1 MLDTRR
7 SWLVGEL
14 SADDSGV
21 ERWRSLRKLE
31 AARIAARRGAGHAEG
46 AWGVEEWPR
55 IDLLSLMPDSSITV
69 PSYNSSETLGC
80 AATRCW
86 TGV

>member
-14 SADDSGV
+14 SVDDSGV

-55 IDLLSLMPDSSITV
+55 IDLFIVCCVSLR
-69 PSYNSSETLGC
+69 GC
-80 AATRCW
+80 RRAGEYGTNNRRRSAP
-86 TGV
+86 